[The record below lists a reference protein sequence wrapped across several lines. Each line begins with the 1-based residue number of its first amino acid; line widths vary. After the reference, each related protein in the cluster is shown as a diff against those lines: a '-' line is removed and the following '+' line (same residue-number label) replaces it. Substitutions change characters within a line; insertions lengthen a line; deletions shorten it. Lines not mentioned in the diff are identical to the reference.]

1 MSTNNIPANLA
12 TVDKLLQRIAVA
24 ERSQQ
29 KEVRITIQ
37 EARDLTTELSLLTT
51 KLGTTVAERSQQ
63 KEVRITI
70 QEARDLTTELS
81 LLTTKLGSTVA
92 EIHNMLKE
100 IKQSTTEVD
109 VKFDGGSF

>member
-37 EARDLTTELSLLTT
+37 EARDLTTELALLTT
-51 KLGTTVAERSQQ
+51 KLGTTVVE
-63 KEVRITI
+63 I
-70 QEARDLTTELS
+70 QGL
-81 LLTTKLGSTVA
+81 
-92 EIHNMLKE
+92 LKE
-100 IKQSTTEVD
+100 IKQSTTQVD